1 LGKLAQL
8 LTTLTVK
15 CSAEKI
21 YYNFINKTLM
31 IRDLIFDEEFTGNAK
46 SFKKDFTW
54 DITSFDITCG

>member
-1 LGKLAQL
+1 
-8 LTTLTVK
+8 
-15 CSAEKI
+15 
-21 YYNFINKTLM
+21 M